1 MRIRERSSGAETAGS
16 FLLENLISFA
26 KEHNSKTITLEVNE
40 TNLSAIKLYD
50 KFNFEKVGIRKK
62 YYDGKNDAIIM
73 NFT

>member
-1 MRIRERSSGAETAGS
+1 MVFGS

-26 KEHNSKTITLEVNE
+26 NKLNIKVITLEVNE
-40 TNLSAIKLYD
+40 CNLSAIKLYN
-50 KFNFEKVGIRKK
+50 KFNFNKVGVRKK

>member
-1 MRIRERSSGAETAGS
+1 MVFGS

-26 KEHNSKTITLEVNE
+26 KKLNIKVITLEVNE
-40 TNLSAIKLYD
+40 CNLSAIKLYN
-50 KFNFEKVGIRKK
+50 KFNFNKVGVRKK